1 MAEGKVKLEVAK
13 VSPLSQAA
21 EAHRQVE
28 TEHTRGKVV
37 LEVVSA

>member
-1 MAEGKVKLEVAK
+1 VILLLWLCLQVF
-13 VSPLSQAA
+13 PLSQVA